1 MNRFFLLA
9 AFSLL
14 TILTIQTVTAQNL
27 PEYKMSE
34 MTVSAGRVPL
44 TFSSLARSV
53 VLLDELRIR
62 SFPVNNIQDVL
73 KYIGG
78 VDLKSRGAEGVQG
91 DVAIRGG
98 TFEQTL
104 ILLNGMKMSDPQTA
118 HHNLNIP
125 VSLDN
130 VERIEIL
137 KGQGSRIFG
146 PNAFSGAI
154 NIITKKS
161 NSPFLSL
168 SVLGGEHNLYET
180 GIEASY
186 PIGITRNNIS
196 FTKKKSDG
204 YRFNTDFDITNF
216 SLQQN
221 FSTEPFNVNLFFG
234 YNDKKF
240 GANSFYSNL
249 FPNQW
254 EHTTTKYLNGS
265 VEFALGDLLMSP
277 KISWRRNDDD
287 FFLDHNKP
295 DWNRNIHQTNSYGAE
310 VQSSLKTK
318 FGTTSFGGELGK
330 DEITSSNLGE
340 HSRIK
345 GGFFAEQVFE
355 QLENFTSSVGFF
367 IYNYSGIGWKLWPG
381 LDISYRLN
389 ENAKVFASVGKAFR
403 MPTFTDLYY
412 KSPANIGNPDLTYEE
427 TINYEVGFSF
437 QQNIVRTDVSIFLKN
452 GKNLIDWV
460 RANNLS
466 PWKVENVTSMKTYG
480 AEISVSLNT
489 VGWFGNSAIKQIELS
504 YAYLTADRSASNF
517 ESKYL
522 LDHLRHQLIAS
533 ITNDLPFEILQNWSF
548 RFQDRVNLASQFT
561 IDTQL
566 QRKIGTFEI
575 SIRATNIF
583 DRKYSDFSGVE
594 LPGRWIS
601 AGMKYSIR

>member
-1 MNRFFLLA
+1 
-9 AFSLL
+9 
-14 TILTIQTVTAQNL
+14 
-27 PEYKMSE
+27 MSE
-34 MTVSAGRVPL
+34 IIVTAGRVPL

-53 VLLDELRIR
+53 VLIDEQKIKGL
-62 SFPVNNIQDVL
+62 PVNNIQDVM

-78 VDLKSRGAEGVQG
+78 MDFKSRGVEGVQG
-91 DVAIRGG
+91 DVSIRGG

-104 ILLNGMKMSDPQTA
+104 ILINGMRTSDPQTG

-161 NSPFLSL
+161 TSPFLSL
-168 SVLGGEHNLYET
+168 SVLGGNHSLYET
-180 GIEASY
+180 GIAASY
-186 PIGITRNNIS
+186 PIGITGNSIS
-196 FTKKKSDG
+196 FTREKSDG
-204 YRFNTDFDITNF
+204 HRLNTDFDITNF
-216 SLQQN
+216 SLQHN
-221 FSTEPFNVNLFFG
+221 ISTKLYNVNLFFG

-254 EHTTTKYLNGS
+254 EHTTTKLLNGS
-265 VEFALGDLLMSP
+265 VDFSFGDFLLSP
-277 KISWRRNDDD
+277 KIFWRRNDDD
-287 FFLDHNKP
+287 FFLDHNRP

-310 VQSSLKTK
+310 IQSSLKTQ
-318 FGTTSFGGELGK
+318 FGTTSFGGEIGN
-330 DEITSSNLGE
+330 DRITSSNLGE
-340 HSRIK
+340 HSRTR

-355 QLENFTSSVGFF
+355 PLEEFTSSVGFF
-367 IYNYSGIGWKLWPG
+367 VYNYSGIGWKFWPG
-381 LDISYRLN
+381 VDIAYRLN
-389 ENAKVFASVGKAFR
+389 ERAKVFASAGKAFR

-437 QQNIVRTDVSIFLKN
+437 QQNIFQTDVSFFLKD

-460 RANNLS
+460 RADNLS
-466 PWKVENVTSMKTYG
+466 PWKVENVTSVKTYG
-480 AEISVSLNT
+480 LELSFSINVIKLLD
-489 VGWFGNSAIKQIELS
+489 NSAVSRVELS
-504 YAYLTADRSASNF
+504 YTYLTADRSASNF

-548 RFQDRVNLASQFT
+548 RFQERVNVESQFT
-561 IDTQL
+561 VDTQL
-566 QRKIGTFEI
+566 LKRIDSFEI
-575 SIRATNIF
+575 FIRATNIF
-583 DRKYSDFSGVE
+583 DKIYSDFSGVE
-594 LPGRWIS
+594 LPGRWLS
-601 AGMKYSIR
+601 TGVKYLIK